1 MKIKNVLEYLSF
13 ESILNLKK
21 NEIKKIRV
29 IRNEKNIRKNMFTK
43 HYIEEREHEK
53 WVQSF
58 KKKKSEKFYVVK
70 FRNEIIGGL
79 GLKNIIDK
87 TSGFWSFYI
96 SKKNKI
102 NGIGAVIEYM
112 ALNYFFKKY
121 RFKNLYCFVLKKNF
135 LVLKLHKK
143 FGFKEFRKIR
153 DNKLKQFINHE
164 VVGLKL
170 TNQNWNILKRKYD
183 KLFKVHKC

>member
-96 SKKNKI
+96 SKKK
-102 NGIGAVIEYM
+102 
-112 ALNYFFKKY
+112 
-121 RFKNLYCFVLKKNF
+121 
-135 LVLKLHKK
+135 
-143 FGFKEFRKIR
+143 
-153 DNKLKQFINHE
+153 
-164 VVGLKL
+164 
-170 TNQNWNILKRKYD
+170 
-183 KLFKVHKC
+183 